1 MMKHVS
7 VFKLKEE
14 YRKEELIEEIAA
26 HLKKIP
32 EDVPEIISSEIGVKP
47 FPMPTAS
54 PDGHVEFYDLIQI
67 IGFEDEKGSMAYPA
81 SKGHQDFLAW
91 SSEYFEKV
99 IGIDY
104 PLGE

>member
-26 HLKKIP
+26 HLKQIP
-32 EDVPEIISSEIGVKP
+32 EKTPEIISSEIGIKP
-47 FPMPTAS
+47 FPMPTES

-67 IGFEDEKGSMAYPA
+67 IGFEDEKGCMSYPM
-81 SKGHQDFLAW
+81 SQGHQEFLAW

-104 PLGE
+104 PM